1 MSRKIRLRIP
11 DYLGPF
17 MPEGRFARFVQ
28 QIHNKLFHRLEY
40 VDWPYANPPEV
51 YGYCLRGC
59 WSFSAPADALRGNP
73 ELDVQLEELK

>member
-1 MSRKIRLRIP
+1 MSRKTRLRIP

-17 MPEGRFARFVQ
+17 MPEGRLARFVQ
-28 QIHNKLFHRLEY
+28 KVHNKLFHRLEY

-59 WSFSAPADALRGNP
+59 WSFTAPADALLENQG
-73 ELDVQLEELK
+73 LGDQLRELK